1 MSIDYTFFDLR
12 EERYSALY
20 RVWLIAHILS
30 ANRNGK
36 LQLSI
41 YKAQQID
48 YIVKN
53 PQLFKRA
60 CQFLSGAQSAV
71 NISEALYNSEINKS
85 KTFDKQDFLAK
96 VMQLCSGGVIEIAKE
111 DGVFF
116 IKCLMSPPAPEISA
130 QIHLESQIVAVKGL
144 VQRAELVLNKIILGE

>member
-1 MSIDYTFFDLR
+1 MIIDYTFFDLR

-20 RVWLIAHILS
+20 RAWLVTHLLS

-48 YIVKN
+48 YILKT

-71 NISEALYNSEINKS
+71 NVSEALYSFEINKS
-85 KTFDKQDFLAK
+85 QTFDKQDFLGK
-96 VMQLCSGGVIEIAKE
+96 LMQLCSGGVVEIVKE

-116 IKCLMSPPAPEISA
+116 VKCLMVPPASELSA
-130 QIHLESQIVAVKGL
+130 QIHLESQIVAIKGL
-144 VQRAELVLNKIILGE
+144 AQKTELVVNKIILGE

>member
-1 MSIDYTFFDLR
+1 MSIDYTFFDFR
-12 EERYSALY
+12 EEHYSALY
-20 RVWLIAHILS
+20 RTWLIAHILS

-53 PQLFKRA
+53 PQLFRRA
-60 CQFLSGAQSAV
+60 CQFLSGPQSAI
-71 NISEALYNSEINKS
+71 NISEALYSSEVSKS
-85 KTFDKQDFLAK
+85 QTFDKQNFLAK
-96 VMQLCSGGVIEIAKE
+96 VLHLCGEGVIELVKE
-111 DGVFF
+111 DGTFF
-116 IKCLMSPPAPEISA
+116 VRCLISPPAPVISA

-144 VQRAELVLNKIILGE
+144 AQKTELFVNKIILGE

>member
-12 EERYSALY
+12 EEHYSALY
-20 RVWLIAHILS
+20 RAWLIAHILS

-53 PQLFKRA
+53 PQLFRRA
-60 CQFLSGAQSAV
+60 CQFLSGPQSALS
-71 NISEALYNSEINKS
+71 ISEALYSSEINKS
-85 KTFDKQDFLAK
+85 QTFDKHNFLAK
-96 VMQLCSGGVIEIAKE
+96 AMQLCGEGVIELVKE
-111 DGVFF
+111 NGFF
-116 IKCLMSPPAPEISA
+116 FVKCLISPPAPEISA
-130 QIHLESQIVAVKGL
+130 QIHLESQIVAIKGL
-144 VQRAELVLNKIILGE
+144 AQKTELVVNKIILGE